1 MNNEEVGHLKYLSI
15 VIYFAGETAVSPPG
29 PATPPAAAPPA
40 TTPSARTPSTQ
51 SVSPPGTPRVLDPTW
66 FEQYEV
72 TFSNLPA
79 PLKKAFLEKKRPSP
93 KDRRQMV
100 RIIVDDIVKL
110 CPNPK
115 SPQLSAVARKLCLR
129 YPVSFRDEFDSSPG
143 LSHEI
148 EGLTKQLRAR
158 VENVNRGNP
167 LTSRRVLIPTQ
178 QAANGEEIPAAKRK
192 AADSYGCVN
201 WQPQLP
207 EEETEAAQMNK
218 KEAMQK
224 LYAEGKAVYIQQTA
238 TVEEL
243 MDVTYPFQRK
253 CINGPPVMP
262 IYSVRDNWPF
272 LFEPRYLFRHF
283 EELVGIKIT
292 EVIPEALRTKVPRF
306 MAYYRGIGGKSKQP
320 LQEIIRRLDDALR
333 HCDDRQ
339 QCEAFGFFL
348 LSQAYFGEKDSKIFF
363 KADVSTECADY

>member
-1 MNNEEVGHLKYLSI
+1 
-15 VIYFAGETAVSPPG
+15 
-29 PATPPAAAPPA
+29 
-40 TTPSARTPSTQ
+40 
-51 SVSPPGTPRVLDPTW
+51 
-66 FEQYEV
+66 
-72 TFSNLPA
+72 
-79 PLKKAFLEKKRPSP
+79 
-93 KDRRQMV
+93 MV

-129 YPVSFRDEFDSSPG
+129 YPESFRDEFDSSPG

-148 EGLTKQLRAR
+148 EGLTKQLRVR

-178 QAANGEEIPAAKRK
+178 QAANSEEIPAAKRK

-207 EEETEAAQMNK
+207 DEETEAAQMSRNF
-218 KEAMQK
+218 MQRAK
-224 LYAEGKAVYIQQTA
+224 LCTSSRPQLWRSWWMSPIHFKGSAS
-238 TVEEL
+238 TVLLE
-243 MDVTYPFQRK
+243 MQ
-253 CINGPPVMP
+253 
-262 IYSVRDNWPF
+262 IYSVRDNWQF
-272 LFEPRYLFRHF
+272 LLELRYLFQHF

-292 EVIPEALRTKVPRF
+292 EVIPEALRTKVPRS
-306 MAYYRGIGGKSKQP
+306 MTYYRGIGGKSKQP

-348 LSQAYFGEKDSKIFF
+348 LSQAYFWEKDSKIFF